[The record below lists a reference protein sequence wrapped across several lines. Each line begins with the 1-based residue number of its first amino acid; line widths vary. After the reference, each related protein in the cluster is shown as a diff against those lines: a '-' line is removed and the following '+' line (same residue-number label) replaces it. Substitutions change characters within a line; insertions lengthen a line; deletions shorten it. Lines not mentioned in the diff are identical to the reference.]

1 MKKEYREELDAVMAQ
16 LKASHPHLT
25 EKQIRKSFLDMKKET
40 ENARK
45 VRAEVTARMQALA
58 LAEIKRVVQS
68 LQPEDIGIK
77 FDDGVGDG
85 GDRVHG
91 AYPFLNIRFGDG
103 NRSWWGDFSIAE
115 THEMQRC
122 KKLKVPTPKSKLV
135 CYTDGTARIEATK
148 KGRNK

>member
-1 MKKEYREELDAVMAQ
+1 MKKDREELDAVMAQ

-77 FDDGVGDG
+77 FDDG
-85 GDRVHG
+85 G